1 VSISHHPFP
10 YFAPKPPFYAKRSN
24 LNNKPISDAT
34 VCESPKFLRLIGH
47 RGSGTRWCRAVL
59 VDGPSFPLLCVART
73 DLGMPMDAILVTIQG
88 SER

>member
-1 VSISHHPFP
+1 MRLAVRIITIAGGISVH
-10 YFAPKPPFYAKRSN
+10 A
-24 LNNKPISDAT
+24 
-34 VCESPKFLRLIGH
+34 
-47 RGSGTRWCRAVL
+47 CRAVL

>member
-1 VSISHHPFP
+1 MHFHAWEVI
-10 YFAPKPPFYAKRSN
+10 R
-24 LNNKPISDAT
+24 PIT
-34 VCESPKFLRLIGH
+34 LLIF
-47 RGSGTRWCRAVL
+47 VL

>member
-1 VSISHHPFP
+1 MLDILTQIVSSLQRFAVLIIPFTISVQV
-10 YFAPKPPFYAKRSN
+10 
-24 LNNKPISDAT
+24 ICIC
-34 VCESPKFLRLIGH
+34 VVI
-47 RGSGTRWCRAVL
+47 CRAVL

>member
-1 VSISHHPFP
+1 MQSTIIKNHTVDDLHITV
-10 YFAPKPPFYAKRSN
+10 YETATACARTTN
-24 LNNKPISDAT
+24 VELNR
-34 VCESPKFLRLIGH
+34 CEFMIRAVRIILH
-47 RGSGTRWCRAVL
+47 YCRAVL

>member
-1 VSISHHPFP
+1 MGQHIIRRMAICHQ
-10 YFAPKPPFYAKRSN
+10 
-24 LNNKPISDAT
+24 T
-34 VCESPKFLRLIGH
+34 V
-47 RGSGTRWCRAVL
+47 CRAVL